1 VLDKF
6 QDEIFRLP
14 LSHQLVMLGPP
25 GTGKTTTLIRRL
37 GQKVN
42 WEVLTEEERDLVETT
57 HHANPHQHASSWLM
71 FTPTELLKQYLKEAF
86 AREGVAAPDSRIQ
99 TWQHHRLDLARN
111 HFGILRN
118 GSGRGLFTA
127 REQSGVLQEES
138 LAHPTRWYE
147 DFETWHREHL
157 LEEIR
162 EAQIELARVNL
173 PSHAALKRPL
183 AAKDLAK
190 RLESLLKTR
199 TPKDLTSIVEALALG
214 EAQRLEQLVEE
225 LKPVAESLLREP
237 INRLLAKDR
246 RLLTDL
252 ADFLLTQK
260 PIPETSMEES
270 DEQATEEDEEETP
283 TSQSA
288 LQSALQAL
296 MGAVRSKIRL
306 GAAQPPKSPG
316 RSSRAGKILAWL
328 EERATLE
335 VDEVTLGPILVAM
348 AQARFLQN
356 PVRRLIDGLPKRYR
370 AFRRE
375 RQKEGR
381 WYLPKGFDPRDIH
394 PLEIDLVLLATL
406 REGNQ
411 LLQRAHI
418 QAALSK
424 GGVWT
429 PLQAVASQHH
439 NQILVDEATD
449 FSPLQLG
456 CMGALAHPRTQS
468 FFACGDFNQRLTIW
482 GSRSEEALRWAVPN
496 IKRRTVNVAYRQS
509 RQLNELAH
517 ALMALSGGADEGA
530 DLPKHLNA
538 DGVAPALLEFS
549 DEGRAVAWLAERIQ
563 EIERFVGV
571 RSTAVFVNS
580 EAEVAAVARQLD
592 AHLAEHNLR
601 AIACANGQAL
611 GEDSDIRVF
620 DIQHIKG
627 LEFEA
632 VFFLGIDH
640 LAEAHPDLFD
650 KFLYVGATRAAT
662 YLGLT
667 CTGTLPK
674 SLEPLRSHFVMDW
687 QQVPATQPLG

>member
-1 VLDKF
+1 
-6 QDEIFRLP
+6 
-14 LSHQLVMLGPP
+14 
-25 GTGKTTTLIRRL
+25 
-37 GQKVN
+37 
-42 WEVLTEEERDLVETT
+42 
-57 HHANPHQHASSWLM
+57 
-71 FTPTELLKQYLKEAF
+71 
-86 AREGVAAPDSRIQ
+86 
-99 TWQHHRLDLARN
+99 
-111 HFGILRN
+111 
-118 GSGRGLFTA
+118 
-127 REQSGVLQEES
+127 
-138 LAHPTRWYE
+138 
-147 DFETWHREHL
+147 
-157 LEEIR
+157 
-162 EAQIELARVNL
+162 
-173 PSHAALKRPL
+173 
-183 AAKDLAK
+183 
-190 RLESLLKTR
+190 
-199 TPKDLTSIVEALALG
+199 
-214 EAQRLEQLVEE
+214 
-225 LKPVAESLLREP
+225 
-237 INRLLAKDR
+237 
-246 RLLTDL
+246 
-252 ADFLLTQK
+252 
-260 PIPETSMEES
+260 
-270 DEQATEEDEEETP
+270 
-283 TSQSA
+283 
-288 LQSALQAL
+288 